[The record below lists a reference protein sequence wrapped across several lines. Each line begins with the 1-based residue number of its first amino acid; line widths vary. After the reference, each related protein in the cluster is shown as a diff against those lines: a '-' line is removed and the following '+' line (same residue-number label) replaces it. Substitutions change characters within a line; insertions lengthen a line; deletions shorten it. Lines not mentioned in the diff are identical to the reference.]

1 MFCLDIVNILSMR
14 SFVCLIVTM
23 HNLMLVEIRR
33 VTMFTDKRV
42 LNVLLNGF
50 GVMMVYAGMLGGAM
64 VMVSIGFMVYF
75 SVIEHGY

>member
-1 MFCLDIVNILSMR
+1 
-14 SFVCLIVTM
+14 M

-64 VMVSIGFMVYF
+64 VMVSIGVMVYF

>member
-1 MFCLDIVNILSMR
+1 M
-14 SFVCLIVTM
+14 IVTM

-64 VMVSIGFMVYF
+64 VMVSIGVMVYF

>member
-1 MFCLDIVNILSMR
+1 
-14 SFVCLIVTM
+14 
-23 HNLMLVEIRR
+23 MLVEIRR

>member
-1 MFCLDIVNILSMR
+1 M
-14 SFVCLIVTM
+14 IVTM